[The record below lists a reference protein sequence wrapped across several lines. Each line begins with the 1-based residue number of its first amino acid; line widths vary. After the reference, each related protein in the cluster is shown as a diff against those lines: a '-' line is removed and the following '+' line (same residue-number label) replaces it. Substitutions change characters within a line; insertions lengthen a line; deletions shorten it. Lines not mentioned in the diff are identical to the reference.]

1 MTLSVQKMVKHT
13 LKILQHLLQYFYS
26 VLGHNA
32 NTKHLTRSQYV
43 SFGCRFS
50 LFWWRVNWYDTK
62 SLIAEFLQT
71 SS

>member
-26 VLGHNA
+26 VLGYNA

-43 SFGCRFS
+43 SFGCRSFPC
-50 LFWWRVNWYDTK
+50 FDEE
-62 SLIAEFLQT
+62 LIVLIQKV
-71 SS
+71 